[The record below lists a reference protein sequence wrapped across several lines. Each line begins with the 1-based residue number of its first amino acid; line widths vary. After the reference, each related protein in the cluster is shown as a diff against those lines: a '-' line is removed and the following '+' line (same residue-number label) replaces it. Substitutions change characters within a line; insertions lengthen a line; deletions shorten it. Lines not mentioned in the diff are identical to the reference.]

1 MTPSSSILGLA
12 SMSITRYL
20 RIDKNNTL
28 SIFMLSGSI
37 QFCIQFSFHINHAFI
52 KNNAFIQYLCNVKD
66 TYTNTLF
73 NTIVS
78 LFGL

>member
-1 MTPSSSILGLA
+1 MTLRSSILGLA

-28 SIFMLSGSI
+28 RIFMLSGSI
-37 QFCIQFSFHINHAFI
+37 QFRIPFSFHINHVFI

-73 NTIVS
+73 NTVIL